1 MNSVSVKVEG
11 GILPA
16 NEIESYI
23 SRGRDQRPDAVLT
36 SLFIQVDGEYVDLTY
51 TYNEIPFERIRRITG
66 YLVGSLERFNNAKR
80 TEVADRVKHELTD
93 DLEDVYLKEGADI

>member
-16 NEIESYI
+16 NEM
-23 SRGRDQRPDAVLT
+23 
-36 SLFIQVDGEYVDLTY
+36 
-51 TYNEIPFERIRRITG
+51 PFERIRRITG